1 MRYAGDPFFV
11 STLEKH
17 LLEEAMGK
25 GNHGKHFFLCN
36 AHTQEK
42 TTPPPS
48 PQVYYWGCS
57 LTCLLAYQGVVSQ
70 GRMRIKGR
78 KHAKKNLLTVGRR
91 VLIDA

>member
-48 PQVYYWGCS
+48 PQVYYWGC
-57 LTCLLAYQGVVSQ
+57 
-70 GRMRIKGR
+70 
-78 KHAKKNLLTVGRR
+78 
-91 VLIDA
+91 